1 MQRFCTALHCTS
13 MSPTCPILLATVM
26 HFDQT
31 RGALVV
37 HETLWQHF
45 GAGANAGI

>member
-1 MQRFCTALHCTS
+1 
-13 MSPTCPILLATVM
+13 M

-31 RGALVV
+31 RGALMV

-45 GAGANAGI
+45 GAGANAGT